1 MFLTTLRVTCVLA
14 ALSVVA
20 TTLSATPLNRMTYF
34 AFNKPVRVTG
44 VLLPPG
50 DYVFEI
56 MNPTTAS
63 NVIRIADR
71 KKVKTYVMALTR
83 PVVRPSAKRLD
94 PVIVFGEEASAT
106 TPHTIR
112 AWYPAGVTRGYEFL
126 K

>member
-1 MFLTTLRVTCVLA
+1 M
-14 ALSVVA
+14 
-20 TTLSATPLNRMTYF
+20 
-34 AFNKPVRVTG
+34 FNKPVRVTG